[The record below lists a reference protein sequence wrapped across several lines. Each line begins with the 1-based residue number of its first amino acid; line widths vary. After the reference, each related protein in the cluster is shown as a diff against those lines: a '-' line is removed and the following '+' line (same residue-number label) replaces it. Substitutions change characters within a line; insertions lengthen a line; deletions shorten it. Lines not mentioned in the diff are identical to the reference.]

1 MPCPQSKRC
10 SLYAQLGAR
19 SALTVWQ
26 TLFCES
32 GFDRCIRYRLT
43 AMGAAVPPDL
53 LPDGRTH
60 LPTGPRPPLQVPSA
74 KLTG

>member
-43 AMGAAVPPDL
+43 AIGAAVPADL

-60 LPTGPRPPLQVPSA
+60 MPQAARPPLEVPLH
-74 KLTG
+74 KVG

>member
-1 MPCPQSKRC
+1 MSCPHAKRC
-10 SLYAQLGAR
+10 SLHAELGTR

-32 GFDRCIRYRLT
+32 GFDRCVRYRLGT
-43 AMGAAVPPDL
+43 AGAFVPPDL

-60 LPTGPRPPLQVPSA
+60 LRRDQGGPRR
-74 KLTG
+74 T